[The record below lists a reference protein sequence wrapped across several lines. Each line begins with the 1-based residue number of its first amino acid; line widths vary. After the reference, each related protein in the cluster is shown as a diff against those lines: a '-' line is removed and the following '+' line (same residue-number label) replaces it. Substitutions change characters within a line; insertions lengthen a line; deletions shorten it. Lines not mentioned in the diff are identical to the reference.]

1 MTFDWK
7 VVLFCPCKL
16 FSFYISIKLNV
27 KIISYLMFIR
37 YCASATDSAFPVI
50 VMVRSIFV
58 LFPLTFGSRSSQFDM
73 RIIAPLSCLQV
84 QNDINGMHQTIKSTS
99 KLQFFRNLCQS
110 NAVKSF
116 YKLKKATLFQQFLI
130 RLCRWCI
137 QWAHWVLSFHAFAVL
152 FVAYLVDGDQLVP
165 PMLKSRKILFGD
177 EIKLSKISI

>member
-1 MTFDWK
+1 MTFDWNII
-7 VVLFCPCKL
+7 LFCPCKL

-27 KIISYLMFIR
+27 KVISYLMFIR

-84 QNDINGMHQTIKSTS
+84 QNSINGMHRTINSTS

-116 YKLKKATLFQQFLI
+116 YKLKKLPYFSNF
-130 RLCRWCI
+130 W
-137 QWAHWVLSFHAFAVL
+137 SAFADDASNELIGYCHFMRLLCCLWPTLLMVT
-152 FVAYLVDGDQLVP
+152 
-165 PMLKSRKILFGD
+165 S
-177 EIKLSKISI
+177 

>member
-1 MTFDWK
+1 MTFDGK
-7 VVLFCPCKL
+7 VILFCPCKL

-27 KIISYLMFIR
+27 KVISYLMFIR

-84 QNDINGMHQTIKSTS
+84 QNYINGMHPTINSIS
-99 KLQFFRNLCQS
+99 KLQFFRNLCQWK
-110 NAVKSF
+110 AVKSF
-116 YKLKKATLFQQFLI
+116 YKLKTKATLFQQFLI

-137 QWAHWVLSFHAFAVL
+137 LWAHWVLSFHAFVVL

-165 PMLKSRKILFGD
+165 PMLK
-177 EIKLSKISI
+177 

>member
-7 VVLFCPCKL
+7 VILFCPCKL

-27 KIISYLMFIR
+27 KVISYLMFIR

-84 QNDINGMHQTIKSTS
+84 QNDINGMPQTINSTS
-99 KLQFFRNLCQS
+99 KLQSFRNLFQS
-110 NAVKSF
+110 NAIKYLF
-116 YKLKKATLFQQFLI
+116 IKYEKKLPYFRNF
-130 RLCRWCI
+130 W
-137 QWAHWVLSFHAFAVL
+137 SAFADDASYELIGYCHFMRLLCCLWPTLLMVT
-152 FVAYLVDGDQLVP
+152 
-165 PMLKSRKILFGD
+165 S
-177 EIKLSKISI
+177 